1 MQYMTQ
7 CQEPDTARFMHLDVS
22 DNNLERGHD
31 ALVAAVAKGWAPTHL
46 SMRSIEYE
54 NGDALRKLL
63 VAMASNR
70 TIRCLDMARVVL
82 PGEANADT
90 CQALEHFLEHNQ
102 TLEDLDLSGE
112 QARLHSARFGDGL
125 RYALLGL
132 KHNKTLQT
140 LRIQYQKL
148 GGGGGVA
155 LADVLKENKT
165 LRDIY
170 CEHNDMKLFGFTDM
184 VNALATNKSILHLPY
199 FEEAREAALR
209 QTQQQ
214 IAAAQQK
221 SFDVS
226 SPKPTEPNFR
236 RAWTGLSLTSTFNP
250 AKPASPKVG
259 AVPQWTDHDVS
270 AALRLVAEGW
280 EVQMRRLQVALE
292 RNWRLAC
299 GLPIDEPDVQIHNGV
314 SSSSLEERPNTATS
328 MSGVLEKAVL
338 QTTPAVEKSAELVS
352 ETLSSDSAPL
362 FSTPVAGHTLQTP
375 TSSPVLSQEVVAPI
389 LLTTPLVTPRKET
402 FFADELRTSSASTH
416 STPRSIRTLDEVE
429 IDTTPIFGDGDTF
442 GVVTSVAVSPTLK
455 HDDMTNE
462 EADVDGEWLMMAK
475 SPPKAKQVIGL
486 GLHAL

>member
-7 CQEPDTARFMHLDVS
+7 SQEPDTARFMHLDVS

-31 ALVAAVAKGWAPTHL
+31 ALVAAIAKGWAPTHL

-54 NGDALRKLL
+54 NSDALRKLL

-82 PGEANADT
+82 PAEANADT

-148 GGGGGVA
+148 GGPGAVA

-165 LRDIY
+165 LRHIY
-170 CEHNDMKLFGFTDM
+170 CEHNEMKLFGFTDL
-184 VNALATNKSILHLPY
+184 VNALATNQTILHLPY

-214 IAAAQQK
+214 IATAQQK
-221 SFDVS
+221 SSNVP
-226 SPKPTEPNFR
+226 SPKPTEPSIR
-236 RAWTGLSLTSTFNP
+236 RAWTGLSLTSTYHP

-259 AVPQWTDHDVS
+259 AVPQWTDDDVS

-299 GLPIDEPDVQIHNGV
+299 GVSVDELDVQIYNGA
-314 SSSSLEERPNTATS
+314 SSSSLEERPDTATS
-328 MSGVLEKAVL
+328 MSRVLEEVMP
-338 QTTPAVEKSAELVS
+338 QTTTGVEKSVELFS
-352 ETLSSDSAPL
+352 ETVSSGSATL

-375 TSSPVLSQEVVAPI
+375 NSSPVLSQKVALPA
-389 LLTTPLVTPRKET
+389 LLTTPPVTPRKET
-402 FFADELRTSSASTH
+402 CFVDELRTSSASTH

-442 GVVTSVAVSPTLK
+442 GVVNSVAVSPTLK
-455 HDDMTNE
+455 HDDMINE
-462 EADVDGEWLMMAK
+462 EADEEWLMMAR
-475 SPPKAKQVIGL
+475 SPTKAKQVVGL